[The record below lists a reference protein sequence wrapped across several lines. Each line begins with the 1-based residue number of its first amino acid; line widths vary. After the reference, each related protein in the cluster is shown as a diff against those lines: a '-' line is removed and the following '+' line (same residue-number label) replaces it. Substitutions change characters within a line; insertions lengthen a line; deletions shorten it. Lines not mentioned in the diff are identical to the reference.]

1 MSRKPRRSIPCRAET
16 RAPQQR
22 DCGFATAVRWATTA
36 ATSSG
41 LIAHSQAATTATRRS
56 KNRRVARNAIGT
68 VRQPASSEVSRRTPA
83 KSLASTFVPSQV
95 SWY

>member
-1 MSRKPRRSIPCRAET
+1 
-16 RAPQQR
+16 
-22 DCGFATAVRWATTA
+22 
-36 ATSSG
+36 
-41 LIAHSQAATTATRRS
+41 
-56 KNRRVARNAIGT
+56 VARNAIGT